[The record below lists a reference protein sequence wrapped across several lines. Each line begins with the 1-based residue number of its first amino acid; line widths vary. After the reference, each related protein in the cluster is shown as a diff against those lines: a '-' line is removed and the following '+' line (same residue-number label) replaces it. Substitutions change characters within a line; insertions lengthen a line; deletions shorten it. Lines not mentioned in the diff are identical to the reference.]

1 VGDDA
6 LKPTWIVGSAL
17 LVAFLIWK
25 RRKLEPTLLAGGAI
39 VAVAAFVYG
48 LGLIHLPN
56 LEQLLIDIGERL
68 GTWTYLLVGGLA
80 FLETG
85 AFIGLIAP
93 GETALLL
100 GGVVAGQGQIEIIA
114 MVGIVWAAAVAGD
127 MTSFFLGRRLGR
139 AFLVKHGPKVQITE
153 ERLHQVEGFFDRHGG
168 KAILIGRFVGL
179 VRAIAPFLAGSSGM
193 PLRRFAPYD
202 VVGAGLWGTTF
213 VLLGYIFWQ
222 SFSTLLDYAKK
233 GALGLGI
240 AIVVIVGLVWLF
252 RWQRVPE
259 NRAKARAWLER
270 QAERPALRPLAR
282 VLRPVVRT
290 SRTPARFVWDRV
302 TPGELGLSLTTLVA
316 IAGVG
321 GFFFI
326 ADLVAVTDKTFVVG
340 DQDSLRLADRLFH
353 NWLVDIAKVVTDL
366 GSLAVV
372 AVLVLAAA
380 VVLVWRKEV
389 AYAAVLI
396 VGLVLTYAGAR
407 RGRRLELSLGARG
420 VRDGVDRRR
429 GGAQP
434 RPAQRGLAVRLRDR
448 VDRHR
453 RRGRPHARV
462 PARALHVRRHGR
474 LGPGGRDLRHLRD
487 RGAGR
492 RPPAEQCAGTR
503 RAPALRMSNEQIIY
517 LVAACSGVVGLA
529 AYIGL
534 IVVPA
539 WTAYSRVWERLAATF
554 LTLYVLAGFLIVGV
568 AGGAAVIWFWDRI
581 TG

>member
-389 AYAAVLI
+389 AYAAVLV
-396 VGLVLTYAGAR
+396 VGLVLTYAGVHITKA
-407 RGRRLELSLGARG
+407 A
-420 VRDGVDRRR
+420 VDR
-429 GGAQP
+429 P
-434 RPAQRGLAVRLRDR
+434 R
-448 VDRHR
+448 
-453 RRGRPHARV
+453 
-462 PARALHVRRHGR
+462 PARALVEADGSSYPSAHAAYAMAWIAVAVA
-474 LGPGGRDLRHLRD
+474 LS
-487 RGAGR
+487 
-492 RPPAEQCAGTR
+492 
-503 RAPALRMSNEQIIY
+503 RALPN
-517 LVAACSGVVGLA
+517 VASRFAFVTVSIVIAAVVGLTRVYLRVH
-529 AYIGL
+529 YISDVMGGWGL
-534 IVVPA
+534 GGAIFAICGTVALVVAHLRNNAPA
-539 WTAYSRVWERLAATF
+539 GAERLPSA
-554 LTLYVLAGFLIVGV
+554 
-568 AGGAAVIWFWDRI
+568 
-581 TG
+581 